1 MGSMAGLSGSADYL
15 YGRSMPQEEAAA
27 YIAENLFDPSA
38 LVWTEN
44 AAGERVIV
52 LGEDQWKLVRE
63 LDLNMFFYDGEGYLD
78 LGRDNVYEWS
88 ADGDLMAPQE
98 LTWLTING
106 HFIAYYHEYS
116 TGSGAGRVDT
126 GYVPVLLNGEAGET
140 ETVAKSLTQAGE
152 SVDLKHA
159 DAYAEEEEVV
169 SALRDGDRIDFLCD
183 YYGTDGSYQD
193 SYMLGDPMI
202 VDGELKVYDAYL
214 PAGRA
219 LMTYRFTDLFQQH
232 YWTLP
237 IEG

>member
-1 MGSMAGLSGSADYL
+1 
-15 YGRSMPQEEAAA
+15 
-27 YIAENLFDPSA
+27 
-38 LVWTEN
+38 
-44 AAGERVIV
+44 
-52 LGEDQWKLVRE
+52 
-63 LDLNMFFYDGEGYLD
+63 
-78 LGRDNVYEWS
+78 
-88 ADGDLMAPQE
+88 MAPQE

-126 GYVPVLLNGEAGET
+126 GYVPVLLNGERAELLISFDSEGRGSVVGARSVYAGET

-159 DAYAEEEEVV
+159 DAYAEEDEVV

-214 PAGRA
+214 PAGQA